1 MDLVRVRAP
10 FARLADVV
18 ALTSRWHVLF
28 QCSDAD
34 TVIAL
39 ASIETPLE
47 RPIGAWLEVD
57 DDYLA
62 QLAARDVATL
72 SHVVALDAVVVAS
85 ATLARERAALLVAML
100 SDDRIDLR
108 NDAATIVGAYNRPAP
123 PSPITVWGWDG
134 TVLAGAEGERRVTSS
149 TLVDGLEVTTFAS
162 A

>member
-28 QCSDAD
+28 QCSDA
-34 TVIAL
+34 
-39 ASIETPLE
+39 
-47 RPIGAWLEVD
+47 
-57 DDYLA
+57 
-62 QLAARDVATL
+62 
-72 SHVVALDAVVVAS
+72 AS